1 MPDVILAGMTIK
13 VCIAGIGGKVG
24 KALASAV
31 VEASDLELVGGVS
44 RRWAGR
50 PLGDVVEAVAPVRGG
65 VVQGD
70 LVAALDASRC
80 DVLVDYT
87 SAAVVQEHVHLAIQR
102 GVHVVIGSSGLDAAQ
117 YEEIDRR
124 AREAEVGVFAAGNF
138 ALTAVLLQK
147 FAEMAARVLPTWEIV
162 DYASPSKIDAPS
174 GTARELAARLGA
186 IRAPEVRAIA
196 ETVGDPAARGAT
208 LAGMQVHSVRVPG
221 YLLSVE
227 VTFGQ
232 AGERLLIRHDG
243 TDGSAPY
250 VSGTLLAVRKV
261 REWTGLRRG
270 LDTLLEL

>member
-1 MPDVILAGMTIK
+1 MAIS
-13 VCIAGIGGKVG
+13 VCIAGISGKVG

>member
-1 MPDVILAGMTIK
+1 MTIS
-13 VCIAGIGGKVG
+13 VCIAGISGKVG
-24 KALASAV
+24 KALAAAV
-31 VEASDLELVGGVS
+31 VAAPDLDLAGGVS

-50 PLGDVVEAVAPVRGG
+50 PLGDVLEATAPVPGT

-70 LVAALDASRC
+70 LIAALDASKC

-162 DYASPSKIDAPS
+162 DYAPPSKIDAPS
-174 GTARELAARLGA
+174 GTARELASRLGA
-186 IRAPEVRAIA
+186 IRAPELGRPIA

-208 LAGMQVHSVRVPG
+208 LAGTQVHSVRVPG

-227 VTFGQ
+227 VAFGQ
-232 AGERLLIRHDG
+232 PGERLLIRHDG

-261 REWTGLRRG
+261 KGWTGLRRG
-270 LDTLLEL
+270 LDTLLDL